1 VVLELVAL
9 VEPGVEG
16 FALRVVPVLV
26 DPAQGGVTDDG
37 DGILRLDEPVDLER
51 KAGELRPL

>member
-1 VVLELVAL
+1 VAL